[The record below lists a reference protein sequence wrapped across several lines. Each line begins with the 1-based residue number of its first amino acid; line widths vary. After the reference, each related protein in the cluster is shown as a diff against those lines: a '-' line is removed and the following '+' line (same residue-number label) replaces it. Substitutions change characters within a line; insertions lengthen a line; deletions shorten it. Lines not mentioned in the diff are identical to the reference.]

1 MVALVLI
8 VAAIFQRMTGLGF
21 GLVGMPIVVLLLG
34 PVEGVLSMMVNGLF
48 LSFIMALGSFS
59 EIDWRRAGQLILAG
73 ILVSPLAGLVT
84 FLLGGPWLMIVVA
97 GAAILSLMS
106 SYITAPMAWMSGR
119 PGIYIAGSVSGFL
132 HITSGLSGPPLVAY
146 ALRVRWPQRNFI
158 TTIQVFFVALN
169 LVTFAWRGLPTT
181 DPGPLGIMLA
191 ATLIGTII
199 GAALQ
204 KRVPAAWVTR
214 AMLIIAWVGTLGVLV
229 RALWQLIFPG

>member
-229 RALWQLIFPG
+229 RALWQLVFPG

>member
-8 VAAIFQRMTGLGF
+8 VAAIFQRITGLGF